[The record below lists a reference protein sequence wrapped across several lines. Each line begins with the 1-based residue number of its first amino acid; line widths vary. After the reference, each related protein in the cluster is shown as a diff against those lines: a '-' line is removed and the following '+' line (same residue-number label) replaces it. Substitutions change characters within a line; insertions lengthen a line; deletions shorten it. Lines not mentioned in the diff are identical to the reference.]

1 MSDYSC
7 EPHHLSQIEIQNQML
22 ILLTDVKFLS
32 NKFDQR
38 GIEIRLILE
47 GMNLDLDL

>member
-7 EPHHLSQIEIQNQML
+7 EPYYLSQIEIQNQML
-22 ILLTDVKFLS
+22 ILLTDVKSLS

-38 GIEIRLILE
+38 GIEIRFILKD
-47 GMNLDLDL
+47 MDLDLDA